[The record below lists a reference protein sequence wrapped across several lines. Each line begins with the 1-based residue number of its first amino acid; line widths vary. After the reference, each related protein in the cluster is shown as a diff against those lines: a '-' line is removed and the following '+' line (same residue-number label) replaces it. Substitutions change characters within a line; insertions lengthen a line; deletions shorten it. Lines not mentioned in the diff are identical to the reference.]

1 MIKSKKKLI
10 FLFIILSAF
19 IYFAFTFQG
28 NKNFKLSEPDQ
39 LSNLNKVEFF
49 DSEGLKYN
57 ISDFS
62 GKIILINFW
71 ATWCLPC
78 RAEMPSLDNLQRK
91 IGDDTFQVIIVAI
104 ERTSYSK
111 IANFLDEIDIKIL
124 DALKKNPPDAFFIY
138 SSRSAK
144 NLFNLINKYSL
155 LNIVTH
161 SNLMCISEKVLSVLK
176 QIKWKKEFVFSPGE
190 EEFLL
195 NKIR

>member
-1 MIKSKKKLI
+1 MIKSKKKLT

>member
-39 LSNLNKVEFF
+39 LSNINKVEFF

-111 IANFLDEIDIKIL
+111 IANFLDEIGIKSIKNFHDPTTQIGQQINAKGL
-124 DALKKNPPDAFFIY
+124 PITLVVNKKGKEIGRFNGPLEWDSHEVVDYLTNLK
-138 SSRSAK
+138 
-144 NLFNLINKYSL
+144 
-155 LNIVTH
+155 LNN
-161 SNLMCISEKVLSVLK
+161 S
-176 QIKWKKEFVFSPGE
+176 
-190 EEFLL
+190 
-195 NKIR
+195 